1 MLEIYSKLAVL
12 FQLHLKKT
20 KNKSWNS
27 DLMLTIFCSNSLKT
41 ILMAMTKM
49 KQEKFLI
56 NLYQFLI
63 WILIKASCNVYNYKQ
78 MSQNFVSFE
87 IWTEWLWYLNI
98 DQILILK
105 NYRCTD
111 STIQMTKHHRNPF
124 NPCLNSNRSQVS
136 RTWGLRLKN

>member
-1 MLEIYSKLAVL
+1 MAV
-12 FQLHLKKT
+12 
-20 KNKSWNS
+20 
-27 DLMLTIFCSNSLKT
+27 FCSNSLKT

-98 DQILILK
+98 DQMLILK

-111 STIQMTKHHRNPF
+111 RTIQMTKHHRNPF

-136 RTWGLRLKN
+136 EVFRSPSEGLQKSFRRPLEVLQKFFSSPKVQSLKSKKL